1 MDMLSQPI
9 EVRQAGVA
17 DAGIVVEL
25 AQRLLSELGG
35 FRTGAKAEQEAFCAR
50 LLADE
55 RYTAFLAYDAQGEAL
70 GLLTLNEVPAL
81 YVAGNLGWIQELY
94 VAPQARSLG
103 VGQQLLAAALAYG
116 RTRGW
121 QRLEVNTPDADAWP
135 RTVAFYRRTGFQ
147 GGSYHLRLPLS

>member
-1 MDMLSQPI
+1 MDKLSQPI
-9 EVRQAGVA
+9 EVRQAGGA

-35 FRTGAKAEQEAFCAR
+35 FRTGEIAEQEAFCAR

-55 RYTAFLAYDAQGEAL
+55 RYTAFLAHDAQGEAL

-103 VGQQLLAAALAYG
+103 VGQQLIAAALAYG